1 MIFGAI
7 TSEEAFWDSG
17 LQLCLV
23 PAGVFTREFID
34 PYGDRFSLSFSLS
47 LLLSFFLDL
56 WIAANS
62 SSLDIVLL
70 VGDRTRLVS
79 VVLPEELW
87 MGVLLPEELFVGIGD
102 EQLLPAAVVRAKRSA
117 TVGTDRPWWLVGVD
131 DWKPLP

>member
-1 MIFGAI
+1 MIFGIDAI
-7 TSEEAFWDSG
+7 TSEDAFWDSG

-23 PAGVFTREFID
+23 PAGAFTREFID

-47 LLLSFFLDL
+47 LMLSFFLDL

-70 VGDRTRLVS
+70 VGDRTRLVG
-79 VVLPEELW
+79 VVLPEE
-87 MGVLLPEELFVGIGD
+87 MGVLLPEELLGTGD
-102 EQLLPAAVVRAKRSA
+102 EQLLPAAVFRVRRSA